1 MNKPTEFNPA
11 SYLDSDEVIAEYL
24 KLALASGDT
33 NLLLVAI
40 GDVAKARGK
49 DQNVRDTGL
58 NRETFTK
65 L

>member
-33 NLLLVAI
+33 NLLLIAI
-40 GDVAKARGK
+40 GDVAKARGT

>member
-58 NRETFTK
+58 NQETFTT

>member
-58 NRETFTK
+58 NQETFTK